1 MVLITAGFLKLKQ
14 TVMMEGKGVCA
25 CVWRDKGWRLGWGE
39 GKEREDR

>member
-14 TVMMEGKGVCA
+14 TVMMEGKGVC
-25 CVWRDKGWRLGWGE
+25 VWRDKGWRLGWGE